1 MNGKEI
7 TIQQNNGL
15 LNAMSELVSKMPL
28 DDVKT
33 QFNAK
38 TGTASITGHRNGIQ
52 YTTTLSVHPEGVIQ
66 TNAMFNKDM
75 SRDALEMQIKK
86 LKKDGYKQTEIAE
99 MLGISQPTVSNYLR
113 R

>member
-75 SRDALEMQIKK
+75 SREALEMQIKK
-86 LKKDGYKQTEIAE
+86 LKKDGYKHTEIAE

>member
-1 MNGKEI
+1 MNGNEI
-7 TIQQNNGL
+7 TIKQNNNL
-15 LNAMSELVSKMPL
+15 LNAVNELVGNLPL

-33 QFNAK
+33 QYNSK

-52 YTTTLSVHPEGVIQ
+52 YTTTLSGQPEGVIQ
-66 TNAMFNKDM
+66 TNSMFSKNMGK
-75 SRDALEMQIKK
+75 DALEVQIKK
-86 LKKDGYKQTEIAE
+86 LKKEGFKQAEIAK

>member
-52 YTTTLSVHPEGVIQ
+52 YTTTLSGHPEGVIQ

-75 SRDALEMQIKK
+75 SRDALEMLIKK